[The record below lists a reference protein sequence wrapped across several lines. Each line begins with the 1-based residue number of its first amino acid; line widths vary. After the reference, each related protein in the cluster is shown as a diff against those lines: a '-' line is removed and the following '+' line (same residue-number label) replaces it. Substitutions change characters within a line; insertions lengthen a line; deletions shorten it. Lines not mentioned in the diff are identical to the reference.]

1 MGREISLNPK
11 DWAHSWGLAFANT
24 GRGLVEMFSNKRL
37 WIGIAV
43 SVVLHGLILLLSM
56 DILKGRAVSDDT
68 STLLDVAYDESL
80 PPKAAKMIQQEQNPF
95 SGASSDQEAAPIDLR
110 KMDVQTQAKID
121 MDFSLDKS
129 QADFTGDRIRINTNA
144 SLSTEEILSQAPI
157 DINRTVGGYGSQTAF
172 QRVSGMG
179 GSPIELENRA
189 TSIGTEASKPKFNTG
204 DGTSGQEA
212 AQAAGS
218 QKSGFT
224 LSGELSRGDI
234 VRWAMPPYP
243 GWAKQRGL
251 SNITVSVQFS
261 ADADGNVLPTMIV
274 TKSTGY
280 PEWDAS
286 VKSALASWKFKPAEG
301 AVRRRNATITFI
313 FILT

>member
-43 SVVLHGLILLLSM
+43 SVVLHGIILLLAL
-56 DILKGRAVSDDT
+56 DIFKSRAVSDET
-68 STLLDVAYDESL
+68 NTLLDVAYDESL

-95 SGASSDQEAAPIDLR
+95 ASAASDQEAAPIDLR

-129 QADFTGDRIRINTNA
+129 QADFTGSLRINPNV
-144 SLSTEEILSQAPI
+144 SVSTEDILAQAPI
-157 DINRTVGGYGSQTAF
+157 DINRTVGGYGSQSAF
-172 QRVSGMG
+172 QRVAGMG
-179 GSPIELENRA
+179 GSPIELDNRA
-189 TSIGTEASKPKFNTG
+189 TSIGAEASKPKFNAG

-212 AQAAGS
+212 AAAAGA

-251 SNITVSVQFS
+251 SNITVSIQFS
-261 ADADGNVLPTMIV
+261 ADGDGNVLPTMIV

-286 VKSALASWKFKPAEG
+286 VKSTLASWKFKPAEG